1 MSAVIPR
8 LELRQGQSLVMTQQ
22 LQQSIKLLQL
32 SSQELQEYIE
42 QEIEKNPLLSAED
55 AADTSEPAIEGE
67 ARDEQDSGSN
77 ETAEGPELPSEV
89 DRIETS
95 SDDWQQDEE
104 NFSSQDFSAEPRSH
118 SRLNDEYDDAGTN
131 FAISETTLRDHLL
144 NQLVL
149 EVSDPAM
156 RMVGQHL
163 IDLVDEAGY
172 IKEDTTSLTKQLGCD
187 DTLIEATFKVLH
199 SFDPPGV
206 CARTLKECL
215 SIQLLDKNH
224 LDPAMQTML
233 DHLDLVANSKHAEL
247 SRLCEVDSED
257 IQEMCAE
264 IRTLNPRP
272 GSGFQHEEAQ
282 AVIPDVILR
291 RGRAEGWLVE
301 LNPAALPRVLVNR
314 TYHAQ
319 LAKKTLDKVEKK
331 YITDQLAIA
340 NWLVK
345 ALDQRAQTIL
355 KVATE
360 IVAQQDTFF
369 RHGIKYLRPLTLKE
383 VAAVT
388 GLHESTV
395 SRVTNSK
402 FISTPRGTFELKY
415 FFNASIQNASGGE
428 GFSNKTVQFLIKEIV
443 DAEPANAPFSDDT
456 IAERLKTRGIDVA
469 RRTVAKYR
477 EIMNIPSSPQRRRR
491 V

>member
-42 QEIEKNPLLSAED
+42 QEIEKNPLLSAEEAGD
-55 AADTSEPAIEGE
+55 ASEQPMEEGGNEQESTFGETTE
-67 ARDEQDSGSN
+67 A
-77 ETAEGPELPSEV
+77 PELPSEV
-89 DRIETS
+89 DKVETS
-95 SDDWQQDEE
+95 AEDWQQGDDDY
-104 NFSSQDFSAEPRSH
+104 SAQDYSAEPRTH
-118 SRLNDEYDDAGTN
+118 SRLNDEYDDAGVN
-131 FAISETTLRDHLL
+131 LAVSELSIRDHLL

-149 EVSDPAM
+149 EVSEPAM

-172 IKEDTTSLTKQLGCD
+172 IKDDLATLAKQLGCD
-187 DTLIEATFKVLH
+187 DALIEATFKILH

-215 SIQLLDKNH
+215 SIQLQDKDH
-224 LDPAMQTML
+224 LDPAMQMML
-233 DHLDLVANSKHAEL
+233 EHLDLVATGKHAEL
-247 SRLCEVDSED
+247 SKLCGVDAED
-257 IQEMCAE
+257 IREMCAE
-264 IRTLNPRP
+264 IRALNPRP
-272 GSGFQHEEAQ
+272 GSGFQHEEVQ

-291 RGRAEGWLVE
+291 RGRAESWLVE
-301 LNPAALPRVLVNR
+301 LNPTALPRVLVNR

-319 LAKKTLDKVEKK
+319 LAAKTLDKIEKK
-331 YITDQLAIA
+331 YITDQLAVA

-360 IVAQQDTFF
+360 IVTQQDTFF

-383 VAAVT
+383 VAAAT

-428 GFSNKTVQFLIKEIV
+428 GFSNKTVQYLIKEMI
-443 DAEPANAPFSDDT
+443 DSEPVNAPYSDDT
-456 IAERLKTRGIDVA
+456 IAEQLKSRGIDVA
-469 RRTVAKYR
+469 RRTIAKYR

-491 V
+491 S